1 MADPIDP
8 KLQASVTDA
17 LKETGEALK
26 ENVRLNG
33 DFNGIVRDTVKDL
46 SKSVAEY
53 ERIAIRLEQLSSLHL
68 NLKEIQKKQLELQY
82 KSNSAS
88 REAERAFQKLGKRQ
102 AAILEYEK
110 QILVKRDL
118 TLDYQ
123 KALAS
128 LDDTAIFDAGK
139 KLSLQD
145 DLLRTYNETL
155 DIEQLQAIA
164 ARAKQKLYAQANK
177 ESKQILQNEREVH
190 KAIGLSGKA
199 VEVFAKKLGVGEQ
212 VYSSMINKARELQKE
227 NAEAYLARYG
237 AGGNKGKQYGGGI
250 GFRQSFGVAGAGA
263 SSFISSLWKGS
274 SGLEKLL
281 GVGGLIYMGLKAIW
295 GFIVEINDRIVKFR
309 RNLGLTVEESRKMVT
324 NFQKFSNAG
333 GSILTTTK
341 ALMEAQT
348 QFSQQTGITN
358 ELSGE
363 ILNNYILLNKVVGLT
378 AEEQA
383 GITSAS
389 IINATNQKDIIDS
402 MSGQFESIKKIS
414 GIGFNFKNI
423 LKETSKL
430 SGYLGLQFAKYPTD
444 LAKSLAVI
452 KVLGQDINKL
462 NSQAGTLLDFESSIT
477 GEIEAQL
484 LSGRSIT
491 LAKARELALNNDLA
505 GMAIEISRQFGSS
518 AEFLRM
524 NRVAAESF
532 AKSIGMTRD
541 EMSEMLKQQDV
552 LNKLGLKAGASAGDQ
567 LKAAKELYK
576 TQKGINA
583 ALGEGTM
590 ERLTELTIQERL
602 TGLMDKVK
610 DAFASFF
617 MNSGLLTRLEELIK
631 EWTKPDNVKKLVG
644 YVVEVANSIYKMF
657 AGIAFVLGKIASAL
671 TFGDTTAIDRF
682 TSGAEAEW
690 KKNLVGDILPSFDT
704 GGTVARG
711 GVGMLHPAEKVV
723 TPDEFSQLT
732 KAVNEMKTAIV
743 ALSNKNQNI
752 SLQIDGREIA
762 LASVWN
768 QPLSPSTNEN
778 RWT

>member
-1 MADPIDP
+1 MADQDSGENIKDVSRDH
-8 KLQASVTDA
+8 LDMITAA
-17 LKETGEALK
+17 LKAQ
-26 ENVRLNG
+26 G
-33 DFNGIVRDTVKDL
+33 DLRNTVRDTVRDL

-53 ERIAIRLEQLSSLHL
+53 ERIVIRLDQLSSLHL

-82 KSNSAS
+82 KSNNAV
-88 REAERAFQKLGKRQ
+88 RDAHRAYGRLNEQQKTEVVEYLKQ
-102 AAILEYEK
+102 LSKKHTLNKEYQDALKTANQQDIAA
-110 QILVKRDL
+110 
-118 TLDYQ
+118 
-123 KALAS
+123 KA
-128 LDDTAIFDAGK
+128 K
-139 KLSLQD
+139 ELSLQD
-145 DLLRTYNETL
+145 DLLRSYNDTL
-155 DIEQLQAIA
+155 NIDQLQTIA
-164 ARAKQKLYAQANK
+164 LRAKANLYRKANA

-190 KAIGLSGKA
+190 RSIGLSGRA
-199 VEVFAKKLGVGEQ
+199 IEVFAKKLGVGDQ
-212 VYSSMINKARELQKE
+212 VYTSMINKARNLQKA
-227 NAEAYLARYG
+227 NQAAHMAKG
-237 AGGNKGKQYGGGI
+237 GAAGGGGGI
-250 GFRQSFGVAGAGA
+250 GFFQSFAVAGAGGKA
-263 SSFISSLWKGS
+263 FLSSLWQGS

-341 ALMEAQT
+341 ALMEVQT
-348 QFSQQTGITN
+348 QFSQQTGLTN

-524 NRVAAESF
+524 NRVAAESW

-583 ALGEGTM
+583 AIGEGTF

-644 YVVEVANSIYKMF
+644 YVVEVANGIYKMF
-657 AGIAFVLGKIASAL
+657 AGIAFILGKIASSL

-743 ALSNKNQNI
+743 SLSNKNQNI